1 MFPSLL
7 SIQER
12 DVNKQLDIAAEFEI
26 MLKAFIQTGGDSS
39 NPADPFLL
47 QYRQPLVAIS
57 MKLEKALHKIAYE
70 DDTNK
75 FMSNENITFINVCS
89 DEAEHLYV
97 YLLKSDDCWLPTL
110 AVPDRTAPSSK
121 FGANLAV
128 TRGKSNVESGVL
140 SKLSTAL
147 LSQLVPTSTAPATK
161 TKGNCHICKAPDHW
175 ANHCPN
181 KKSSS
186 SMDHRS
192 KGGKVGFTKD
202 TKGYAGAK
210 NPTDGNKGIS

>member
-1 MFPSLL
+1 
-7 SIQER
+7 
-12 DVNKQLDIAAEFEI
+12 
-26 MLKAFIQTGGDSS
+26 
-39 NPADPFLL
+39 
-47 QYRQPLVAIS
+47 

-140 SKLSTAL
+140 SNLVLPFCPSSSQRPLPLQPRLREIVTSARLLTIGPTIVLTRNHPQAWIIAPRGVRSAL
-147 LSQLVPTSTAPATK
+147 LRILKAMLELKIQLMGTRESHRRHPRLRMLWSTLVVA
-161 TKGNCHICKAPDHW
+161 
-175 ANHCPN
+175 
-181 KKSSS
+181 SS
-186 SMDHRS
+186 
-192 KGGKVGFTKD
+192 GFNT
-202 TKGYAGAK
+202 TAS
-210 NPTDGNKGIS
+210 PI